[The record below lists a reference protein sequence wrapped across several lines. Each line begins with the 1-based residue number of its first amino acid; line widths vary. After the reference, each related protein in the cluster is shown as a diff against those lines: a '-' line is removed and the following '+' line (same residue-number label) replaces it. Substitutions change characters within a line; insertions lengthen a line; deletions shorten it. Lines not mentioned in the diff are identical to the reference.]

1 MLTKITITVP
11 DLGDNRKNLEVEG
24 ALAAGEKA
32 TVTLLGIPEG
42 TSTDGT
48 ELRLRVL
55 GPMGEDLATHGD
67 WTVGEDG
74 GYTTDLDLATLQAYR
89 LFVPPPPPPPP
100 PNLRPVPRGYHPV
113 RPPFA
118 GSADVRLLVELRTD
132 GDASMLGMRT
142 RPLAYWPTDWQTAT
156 LIDLAD
162 GRVYS
167 KEEVDELLAQEA
179 SARASGDAAALS
191 AAKAHADTKYAKPA
205 GGIPKSDLD
214 PSVQESLSK
223 ADTALQ
229 SHQDISGKADKSTTY
244 TKAEVDSLVS
254 AAGGKFIVV
263 ASLPSAASADPKAV
277 YLVPRQSGETGNVY
291 DEYVRV
297 EPLSGTFAWEKIGS
311 TDIDLSAYRTATAQD
326 AIDSVQDERLNA
338 LEPAVA
344 SALRGVDYM
353 DQNKA
358 NAASLA
364 PVFSEDSTYEEGDYC
379 TYYGRLFR
387 CTTAVTTAG
396 AWNAAS
402 WTAVAV
408 MEETATTTFVQTALD
423 GKVSKTG
430 DTMTGEL
437 TAPLVRATEA
447 LVLGPIG
454 AHGFGSVELHEGDPT
469 VVMNRGTFVQFA
481 RFYTRAAPTGTT
493 FSVAYKTDLAA
504 MAPLDSPAFT
514 GTPTAP
520 TANAG
525 TNTTQIANTAFVR
538 TELAALAAIVN
549 AKQDT
554 ISDLATIRS
563 GAAAG
568 ATAVQPSGLTN
579 YVQKSQ
585 TAGLLKNDGS
595 VDTTQYL
602 TEAPV
607 SSVNGQT
614 GDVVLDADDIPFDG
628 SSVASHISGIEHDLD
643 GKLDAVK
650 RNLLDYTSG
659 TTLAPETAVYR
670 DSLNADGTFPTVDAT
685 GITTAAAYYQ
695 FELELAVPST
705 VPSTITGPTG
715 WTWIDGHGLPDPAD
729 LSGGETICISVRLD
743 CTARTFLA
751 SVWRVA

>member
-32 TVTLLGIPEG
+32 TVTLVGIPSG
-42 TSTDGT
+42 TTTDGT
-48 ELRLRVL
+48 KLRLRVL

-74 GYTTDLDLATLQAYR
+74 GYTTDLDIATLQAYR

-142 RPLAYWPTDWQTAT
+142 RPLAYWPTDWRTAT

-205 GGIPKSDLD
+205 GGIPKADLD
-214 PSVQESLSK
+214 PSVQASLSK

-311 TDIDLSAYRTATAQD
+311 TDVDLSAYRTATAQD
-326 AIDSVQDERLNA
+326 AIDSVQNEKLNE

-344 SALRGVDYM
+344 FALRGVDYM

-379 TYYGRLFR
+379 TYYGSLFR

-408 MEETATTTFVQTALD
+408 MEETATTTFVQIALD
-423 GKVSKTG
+423 GQVSKSG
-430 DTMTGEL
+430 DTMTGQL
-437 TAPLVRATEA
+437 TAPQINVVSSGRTASF
-447 LVLGPIG
+447 GPQAIYIVG
-454 AHGFGSVELHEGDPT
+454 VGIVEYP
-469 VVMNRGTFVQFA
+469 
-481 RFYTRAAPTGTT
+481 
-493 FSVAYKTDLAA
+493 
-504 MAPLDSPAFT
+504 
-514 GTPTAP
+514 
-520 TANAG
+520 
-525 TNTTQIANTAFVR
+525 
-538 TELAALAAIVN
+538 
-549 AKQDT
+549 
-554 ISDLATIRS
+554 
-563 GAAAG
+563 AAAG
-568 ATAVQPSGLTN
+568 KLA
-579 YVQKSQ
+579 
-585 TAGLLKNDGS
+585 LLSN
-595 VDTTQYL
+595 
-602 TEAPV
+602 
-607 SSVNGQT
+607 
-614 GDVVLDADDIPFDG
+614 IP
-628 SSVASHISGIEHDLD
+628 A
-643 GKLDAVK
+643 
-650 RNLLDYTSG
+650 
-659 TTLAPETAVYR
+659 
-670 DSLNADGTFPTVDAT
+670 
-685 GITTAAAYYQ
+685 
-695 FELELAVPST
+695 LAVPST
-705 VPSTITGPTG
+705 DASAQGKAADAKATGE
-715 WTWIDGHGLPDPAD
+715 A
-729 LSGGETICISVRLD
+729 
-743 CTARTFLA
+743 LA
-751 SVWRVA
+751 T